1 MTKEEKQRFRE
12 FCIINDMEVKE
23 HIDGLLI
30 HGSVRIDYDYV
41 AVNTL
46 IDSAVL
52 DDMSIKQATG
62 LLKAS
67 FAKAMINQFWNAL
80 KTPDEEVEDNEDVSE

>member
-30 HGSVRIDYDYV
+30 HGGVRIDYDYV
-41 AVNTL
+41 GVDTL
-46 IDSAVL
+46 IDYAVL
-52 DDMSIKQATG
+52 DNMSLKQATG

-80 KTPDEEVEDNEDVSE
+80 KTPDEEAEEE